1 MSQTSVNFGSEC
13 RKFCISILLNLRL
26 ARPPG
31 STEWPPCPR
40 RSLGAGRRAPGGG
53 RLPETNRAPA
63 IRDCGSRLAAVAHIG
78 RVPQSCGWKRRGRR
92 RIHRECAPQTGP
104 RLFFGGLYL
113 ADPHG
118 ASAAEQG
125 ESNSPSRPD
134 LHGIMGMRTP
144 MTDKHPKHP
153 NQLAL

>member
-40 RSLGAGRRAPGGG
+40 RSLGAGRRASGGG

-92 RIHRECAPQTGP
+92 RIHRECAPRTGP
-104 RLFFGGLYL
+104 QLFLVVFTWLIL
-113 ADPHG
+113 TVRAQPNSEKVIPLRDLICT
-118 ASAAEQG
+118 
-125 ESNSPSRPD
+125 ESWGCER
-134 LHGIMGMRTP
+134 R
-144 MTDKHPKHP
+144 
-153 NQLAL
+153 